1 MIQNNII
8 RYLIIGS
15 LLANAGFAGGT
26 YQMDDLVENISTATC
41 YPENNA
47 VWSLYDHFGNV
58 NGGDYQVVWVILF
71 SATSHVSQIEAEFT
85 ENIFD
90 QYRDNGLT
98 VVAAGS
104 QWENGLSCEGWGTQ
118 YGISYPIIDDS
129 NLTLRS
135 LFTDGSVP
143 HHVLLDHQ
151 MRVIYSGEGTII
163 PPMGNDFLYALDNAL
178 EDLESL
184 LVFHHLKDWNM
195 VGLPVNVPNASQSSV
210 FPGSVEGT
218 LFSFGESYVNEN
230 ELIPGDGYWLNFP
243 YSGYAALSGT
253 ELNSLTVSLDAGWNI
268 ISGISEEI
276 YISDIFDPDQI
287 VVPGSLYGFDGTY
300 VNALSLVPGKGYW
313 INAFTGGNIT
323 ITSGDASGKVRPTFV
338 DHSQEANVLNINNR
352 KLYFGVSVP
361 ENQFVYYQLPPPP
374 PIGAFD
380 IRFDTNSKI
389 VMDFGQVKILNN
401 EENLIISAEFKIVK
415 EPHWDWV
422 IVSPDGKEYILD
434 ENRPIK
440 LNGQITDF
448 TLKKIQKIPSQ
459 YTLSQNYPNPFNPVT
474 TLEYEIP
481 EKGDVSFIV
490 YDLLGKEIRNL
501 TQNNLTVGYHSV
513 QWDGADNDGNPL
525 SAGCYFYQLKV
536 SSIPITGSKPEQL
549 FVQTRKMVLL
559 K

>member
-1 MIQNNII
+1 MI

-41 YPENNA
+41 YPENDA

-104 QWENGLSCEGWGTQ
+104 QWENGLSCEEWGTQ

-178 EDLESL
+178 EDIESL

-230 ELIPGDGYWLNFP
+230 ELIPGEGYWLNFS

-253 ELNSLTVSLDAGWNI
+253 ELNSLTVSLVAGWNI

-323 ITSGDASGKVRPTFV
+323 ITFGGASGNERYESKKIRRRKVRK
-338 DHSQEANVLNINNR
+338 R
-352 KLYFGVSVP
+352 KHYV
-361 ENQFVYYQLPPPP
+361 
-374 PIGAFD
+374 
-380 IRFDTNSKI
+380 R
-389 VMDFGQVKILNN
+389 
-401 EENLIISAEFKIVK
+401 
-415 EPHWDWV
+415 
-422 IVSPDGKEYILD
+422 
-434 ENRPIK
+434 
-440 LNGQITDF
+440 
-448 TLKKIQKIPSQ
+448 KIPLQ
-459 YTLSQNYPNPFNPVT
+459 IHGITIGTLQICVFS
-474 TLEYEIP
+474 
-481 EKGDVSFIV
+481 
-490 YDLLGKEIRNL
+490 
-501 TQNNLTVGYHSV
+501 
-513 QWDGADNDGNPL
+513 
-525 SAGCYFYQLKV
+525 
-536 SSIPITGSKPEQL
+536 
-549 FVQTRKMVLL
+549 
-559 K
+559 

>member
-1 MIQNNII
+1 MI

-195 VGLPVNVPNASQSSV
+195 VGLPVNVPDASQSSV
-210 FPGSVEGT
+210 FPGSMEGT

-389 VMDFGQVKILNN
+389 VMDFGQVEILNN

>member
-1 MIQNNII
+1 MLQNNII

-41 YPENNA
+41 YPENDA

-104 QWENGLSCEGWGTQ
+104 QWENGLSCEEWGTQ

-163 PPMGNDFLYALDNAL
+163 PPMGNNFLFALDNAL

-195 VGLPVNVPNASQSSV
+195 VGLPVSVPDASQSSV

-230 ELIPGDGYWLNFP
+230 ELIPGEGYWLNFS
-243 YSGYAALSGT
+243 YSGHAALSGT

-323 ITSGDASGKVRPTFV
+323 ITSGGASGKVRPTFV
-338 DHSQEANVLNINNR
+338 NHSQEANVLNINNR

-361 ENQFVYYQLPPPP
+361 ENQFVYYQLPPKP
-374 PIGAFD
+374 PISAFD

-389 VMDFGQVKILNN
+389 VMDFGQVEILNN

-415 EPHWDWV
+415 ELHWDWV
-422 IVSPDGKEYILD
+422 IISPDGKEYILN
-434 ENRPIK
+434 ENIPIK
-440 LNGQITDF
+440 LNGQITGF

-481 EKGDVSFIV
+481 EKGNVSFIV

-501 TQNNLTVGYHSV
+501 TQNNLTAGYHSA
-513 QWDGADNDGNPL
+513 QWNGADNDGNPL

-536 SSIPITGSKPEQL
+536 SSISITGSIPEQL

>member
-104 QWENGLSCEGWGTQ
+104 LWENGLSCEGWGTQ

-178 EDLESL
+178 EDIESL

-389 VMDFGQVKILNN
+389 VMDFGQVEILNN

-459 YTLSQNYPNPFNPVT
+459 YILSQNYPNPFNPVT

-501 TQNNLTVGYHSV
+501 TQNNLTAGYHSV

>member
-1 MIQNNII
+1 MI

-178 EDLESL
+178 EDIESL

-389 VMDFGQVKILNN
+389 VMDFGQVEILNN

-459 YTLSQNYPNPFNPVT
+459 YILSQNYPNPFNPVT